1 MLIFLFTGRYY
12 LQTHVTCP
20 GISLKR
26 MLTSTHALSFYN
38 IFLQNL
44 SYKFSL
50 KLNETLIKISNK
62 TSLHS
67 ENPISQNFSD
77 AKCQALIKSECR
89 LLFSIGQVSLLNLGS
104 MEQGKSEIY
113 IK

>member
-1 MLIFLFTGRYY
+1 
-12 LQTHVTCP
+12 
-20 GISLKR
+20 

-89 LLFSIGQVSLLNLGS
+89 LLSLLNLGS
-104 MEQGKSEIY
+104 MEQAKSEIY